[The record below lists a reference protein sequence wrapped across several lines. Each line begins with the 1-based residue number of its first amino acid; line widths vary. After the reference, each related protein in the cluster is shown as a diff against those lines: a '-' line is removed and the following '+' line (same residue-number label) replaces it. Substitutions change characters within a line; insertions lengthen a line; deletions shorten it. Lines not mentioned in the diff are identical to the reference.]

1 MAASGLPIVIAGAGI
16 GGLTAAIAL
25 RRIGLEVVLLEKAR
39 SLRPVGAGIT
49 LQINAMTALGRL
61 GLVSAVA
68 QRGVAVRWIESR
80 TTTAQ
85 IRARADLLPIVERLG
100 APCISIERA
109 ALQQTL
115 CEALEGAELVT
126 DSSVESFQ
134 IDPEESTVRVT
145 CSNGQTR
152 EACALIGADG
162 ARSRVAAILA
172 PGATPSSPY
181 HCWRAVCPTT
191 PGVPA
196 ATGCG
201 WWGPGLAFGC
211 FPIVGDRTYWYCT
224 TFSTLN
230 PPEEGE
236 TKRWLMARLV
246 GWDPRVAELVEAT
259 PAEAISKTPIY
270 ERRWLESWG
279 EGPVTLLGD
288 AAHPMTPSM
297 GQGGGM
303 AIEDAV
309 VLADRIE
316 KAGSITAGMRAYER
330 DRRPRALAMVRNSRS
345 LTKLAHAEG
354 VYGRVG
360 RWIGPLIPGWAR
372 ARIMEAVFRFPG

>member
-1 MAASGLPIVIAGAGI
+1 MIAGAGI

-25 RRIGLEVVLLEKAR
+25 RRIGREALLLEKAR

-61 GLVSAVA
+61 GLAGAVA
-68 QRGVAVRWIESR
+68 ERGVAVRWIESR
-80 TTTAQ
+80 TTTAKL
-85 IRARADLLPIVERLG
+85 RARADLAPIAQRLG

-115 CEALEGAELVT
+115 CEALEGVELRT
-126 DSSVESFQ
+126 ESAVESFQ
-134 IDPEESTVRVT
+134 IDSKGQSVRVA
-145 CSNGQTR
+145 CIDGENVEEG
-152 EACALIGADG
+152 CALIGADG
-162 ARSRVAAILA
+162 ARSRVAAGLA
-172 PGATPSSPY
+172 PGATLSSPY
-181 HCWRAVCPTT
+181 QCWRAICPTT
-191 PGVPA
+191 PGIPP

-211 FPIVGDRTYWYCT
+211 FPIVGERTYWYCT
-224 TFSTLN
+224 TYSSAN
-230 PPEEGE
+230 PPEDGE
-236 TKRWLMARLV
+236 TKRWLIGRLA
-246 GWDPRVAELVEAT
+246 GWDPRVAELVDAT

-270 ERRWLESWG
+270 ERSWLSSWG
-279 EGPVTLLGD
+279 AGPVTLLGD

-316 KAGSITAGMRAYER
+316 KTGSIAPGLRAYER
-330 DRRPRALAMVRNSRS
+330 ARRPRTLAMVRNSRS
-345 LTKLAHAEG
+345 LTQLAHAEG
-354 VYGRVG
+354 FSGRAG
-360 RWIGPLIPGWAR
+360 RWIGPWIPGWAR